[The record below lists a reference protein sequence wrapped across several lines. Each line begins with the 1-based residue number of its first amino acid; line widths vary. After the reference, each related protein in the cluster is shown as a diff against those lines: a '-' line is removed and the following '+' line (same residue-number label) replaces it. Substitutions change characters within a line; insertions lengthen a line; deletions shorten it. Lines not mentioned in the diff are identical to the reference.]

1 MSKKQL
7 RHLLGISGGKD
18 SAALAI
24 YLHNKYPEINFEYYF
39 CDTGKELDETY
50 SLIVELENYLGK
62 KVKYLNAAN
71 NSHLPPFDHFL
82 RKYDGFLPAS
92 NARWC
97 TKNLKL
103 EPFEKFVGDDPVI
116 SYVAIRGDEDREG
129 YISTKPNI
137 QTVFPFRRSIWSLE
151 VLSHVLNDQNIEF
164 VAELYKKHARK
175 DKLPVCLE
183 VVYEPKSSK
192 MSFSRKLNMLLDLGI
207 SIFNKVV
214 FETLQN
220 TEYPISLLDFFP
232 LVDNEDIIN
241 KQDVF
246 DLFKKYGVSIPKY
259 YNEVEFTVNGQKGK
273 YNRTRS
279 GCYFCFYQQ
288 KIEWVWL
295 YEQHPKLFKMAMV
308 YEKEGYTWNENESLA
323 DLIKP
328 DRIKKIK
335 EDYIKRKEH
344 KANSQK
350 SDKLVDI
357 LADNSGISC
366 VNCFI

>member
-1 MSKKQL
+1 MSRKKL

-24 YLHNKYPEINFEYYF
+24 YLHNKYPEIDFEYYF

-50 SLIVELENYLGK
+50 TLIEELENYLGK
-62 KVKYLNAAN
+62 KVKFLQAAN

-151 VLSHVLNDQNIEF
+151 VLSHVLHNDQIDSL
-164 VAELYKKHARK
+164 AELYKKYTSKEKFSVA
-175 DKLPVCLE
+175 LE
-183 VVYEPKSSK
+183 VVYQPKSSK
-192 MSFSRKLNMLLDLGI
+192 MPFSRKLNMLLDLGI
-207 SIFNKVV
+207 ATFNKVV
-214 FETLQN
+214 FDMLKQSK
-220 TEYPISLLDFFP
+220 YPISLIESFP
-232 LVDNEDIIN
+232 LIDNEDIITIN
-241 KQDVF
+241 DVF
-246 DLFKKYGVSIPKY
+246 GLFKKYGISVPKY
-259 YNEVEFTVNGQKGK
+259 YDEVEFAVDGKKGK
-273 YNRTRS
+273 YSRSRS

-295 YEQHPKLFKMAMV
+295 YEQHPDLFKMAQE
-308 YEKEGYTWNENESLA
+308 YEKEGYTWNETESLT
-323 DLIKP
+323 DLTKP
-328 DRIKKIK
+328 ERIKRIK
-335 EDYIKRKEH
+335 EDYLKRLET
-344 KANSQK
+344 KANSVT
-350 SDKLVDI
+350 SDKLIDI
-357 LADNSGISC
+357 LSDDTGLSC